1 MTPTIQFGMHP
12 DADTLTAFVEQLLPA
27 DEREQV
33 AAHMSTC
40 TRCREVAFLAHQ
52 AGEAE
57 PARLAVPAG
66 AAAQKTHGWRL
77 GGWRWAWVP
86 AGVFAVLVGVAT
98 VLHFRHEKTETQM
111 ARNSAESH
119 PLQQALPGPGSAA
132 QRTMPQRERRNAPVQ
147 QENGVLRAEKEKPV
161 AQKNNL
167 ATGAVAPPIAVQ
179 RGHAGGANHSAVT
192 ASPQDPSLDGSIE
205 NHLQQS
211 ENQRDL
217 NQQNAQPQQN
227 QFESSQSPNES
238 LRGQRVI
245 SRLAPASASKTVP
258 VETEEAKA
266 KPVPAAPGPPPVELS
281 YSPGVEGSFELSSA
295 ATMLLKTTAKIAL
308 PSGAPALSV
317 ASGAGRTIAIDTS
330 GVLFLSEDQ
339 DQHRDQD
346 RHWVRVATQW
356 TGRAVRVR
364 NLQAG
369 TKDAALQALPVT
381 WFELV
386 NDKLESWASADGK
399 TWIAESPAVK

>member
-1 MTPTIQFGMHP
+1 
-12 DADTLTAFVEQLLPA
+12 
-27 DEREQV
+27 
-33 AAHMSTC
+33 
-40 TRCREVAFLAHQ
+40 
-52 AGEAE
+52 
-57 PARLAVPAG
+57 
-66 AAAQKTHGWRL
+66 
-77 GGWRWAWVP
+77 
-86 AGVFAVLVGVAT
+86 
-98 VLHFRHEKTETQM
+98 
-111 ARNSAESH
+111 
-119 PLQQALPGPGSAA
+119 
-132 QRTMPQRERRNAPVQ
+132 
-147 QENGVLRAEKEKPV
+147 
-161 AQKNNL
+161 
-167 ATGAVAPPIAVQ
+167 
-179 RGHAGGANHSAVT
+179 
-192 ASPQDPSLDGSIE
+192 
-205 NHLQQS
+205 
-211 ENQRDL
+211 
-217 NQQNAQPQQN
+217 
-227 QFESSQSPNES
+227 
-238 LRGQRVI
+238 
-245 SRLAPASASKTVP
+245 
-258 VETEEAKA
+258 
-266 KPVPAAPGPPPVELS
+266 
-281 YSPGVEGSFELSSA
+281 VEGSFELSSA